1 MGTPFKYLKSLGKQV
16 DEAVNRAT
24 YQSFT
29 NIVDFAI
36 EQQVHAVLITGDI
49 YDSEKHNLEAQ
60 VRFAYEC
67 ERLSEHKIPV
77 FLVEGNSG

>member
-49 YDSEKHNLEAQ
+49 YDSENIIWKHRCVLPMNANAL
-60 VRFAYEC
+60 VSIRFPY
-67 ERLSEHKIPV
+67 
-77 FLVEGNSG
+77 F

>member
-1 MGTPFKYLKSLGKQV
+1 MIPFRFIQCGDLHLGTPFKYLKSLGKQV

-36 EQQVHAVLITGDI
+36 EQQVHAVHWDFSR
-49 YDSEKHNLEAQ
+49 Y
-60 VRFAYEC
+60 R
-67 ERLSEHKIPV
+67 RLS
-77 FLVEGNSG
+77 G

>member
-49 YDSEKHNLEAQ
+49 YDSRKTLIWKHRCVLPMNANAL
-60 VRFAYEC
+60 VSIRFPY
-67 ERLSEHKIPV
+67 
-77 FLVEGNSG
+77 F

>member
-1 MGTPFKYLKSLGKQV
+1 MRRPSLGTPFKYLKSLGKQV

-67 ERLSEHKIPV
+67 EALANIRFPY
-77 FLVEGNSG
+77 F